1 VPVSI
6 FITSHSST
14 LFEAIVLH
22 CSLLFREIKRY
33 TTIRLFSF
41 LLPAYSKMFLDSTFN
56 DYLINYHFFKWTHFK
71 YILPETQCL
80 PLLYKTYSLI
90 IHHPGHYLTCRIIVA
105 SLLTHRTRQI
115 AFYTRVFDTILP
127 TDLQIWHLFISCGSY
142 SLTTAPLASS
152 TFSALIHFGIIS
164 TT

>member
-1 VPVSI
+1 MPVII

-90 IHHPGHYLTCRIIVA
+90 
-105 SLLTHRTRQI
+105 
-115 AFYTRVFDTILP
+115 YTSPLATILLVELLLLLYLHIEQDRLHSIHVCL
-127 TDLQIWHLFISCGSY
+127 TLYCLQICRSDTCSFHVAVI
-142 SLTTAPLASS
+142 PLLQHRWLA
-152 TFSALIHFGIIS
+152 ALS
-164 TT
+164 VLWLL

>member
-1 VPVSI
+1 MPVII

-115 AFYTRVFDTILP
+115 EFHSIHVCLP
-127 TDLQIWHLFISCGSY
+127 LYCLQICRSDTCSFHVAVI
-142 SLTTAPLASS
+142 PLLQHRWLP
-152 TFSALIHFGIIS
+152 ALS
-164 TT
+164 VLWL